1 MTGNGTYFKN
11 TMIQKTINLTSDRVV
26 VLEARMKA
34 LNSLVDAFVVI
45 ALASKPRPP
54 RDQTF
59 EGSDDVAGGG

>member
-1 MTGNGTYFKN
+1 MQCQ
-11 TMIQKTINLTSDRVV
+11 QKTVNLTSDRVV

-34 LNSLVDAFVVI
+34 LNSLVDAFVI